1 MKYKLLLASLS
12 VTFVVAM
19 QLTKQ
24 DRNNAE
30 QISRQYAI
38 QQDQSPV
45 GGQPMTQCTAIHYH
59 HMGH

>member
-1 MKYKLLLASLS
+1 MKNKILLASLS

-30 QISRQYAI
+30 QISRQYAPQEI
-38 QQDQSPV
+38 QSTE
-45 GGQPMTQCTAIHYH
+45 GG
-59 HMGH
+59 GGNNG

>member
-1 MKYKLLLASLS
+1 MKNKILLASLS

-30 QISRQYAI
+30 QISQQYAT
-38 QQDQSPV
+38 QANQTSE
-45 GGQPMTQCTAIHYH
+45 GG
-59 HMGH
+59 GNNG

>member
-1 MKYKLLLASLS
+1 MRNKFLLATLS

-30 QISRQYAI
+30 EISQYANRSN
-38 QQDQSPV
+38 QTLV
-45 GGQPMTQCTAIHYH
+45 GG
-59 HMGH
+59 G